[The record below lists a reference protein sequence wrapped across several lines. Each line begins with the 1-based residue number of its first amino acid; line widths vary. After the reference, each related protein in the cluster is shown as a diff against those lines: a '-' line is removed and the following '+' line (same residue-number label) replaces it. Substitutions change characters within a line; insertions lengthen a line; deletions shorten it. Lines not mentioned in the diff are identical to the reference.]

1 MYDTI
6 LELHNQISA
15 NSASVQSYIGRGA
28 HKHIFL
34 FVTLVVYIT
43 LLAVPFATPPN
54 PGENPMILPGATGP
68 QISSI

>member
-6 LELHNQISA
+6 LELHSQISA
-15 NSASVQSYIGRGA
+15 NSASAQSHIGRGA
-28 HKHIFL
+28 HKHISL
-34 FVTLVVYIT
+34 FVTPVVYIT

-54 PGENPMILPGATGP
+54 LGANPKILPGATGP